1 MIIVGLTGSIGMGKS
16 TAGGFLSKLGARVYD
31 ADAAVHRLFEV
42 GGAAV
47 EPIRRR
53 FPDAISEGMVDRTIL
68 GRIVFGDPKGLRDLE
83 AIVHPMVRRAQRDFL
98 SRASLDRRRLVVL
111 DIPLLFETGGDR
123 NCDATILVTA
133 SPVAQRRRV
142 LSRPDMTQQKLKSI
156 LARQMPDWI
165 KRQRADF
172 VVHTG
177 FDMAHTFS
185 QLRGVVSR
193 LRFVKG
199 AHWPRRYNM

>member
-1 MIIVGLTGSIGMGKS
+1 MGKS

-53 FPDAISEGMVDRTIL
+53 FPDA
-68 GRIVFGDPKGLRDLE
+68 
-83 AIVHPMVRRAQRDFL
+83 MVRRAQRDFL

-185 QLRGVVSR
+185 QLRGVVSQ